1 MAFGSEVVVRGAGQ
15 RDAGLR
21 GTEPGDAKLRVTS
34 YRGDD
39 QRGAR
44 LRVAGFG
51 VRTELAKEALGR
63 KALGSGVLS
72 SESLVREAL
81 G

>member
-1 MAFGSEVVVRGAGQ
+1 MKSLATVLKS
-15 RDAGLR
+15 
-21 GTEPGDAKLRVTS
+21 
-34 YRGDD
+34 
-39 QRGAR
+39 

-51 VRTELAKEALGR
+51 VRKELAKEALGR

-81 G
+81 GSRC